1 VEFRHLGANVHI
13 YEYCT
18 ILKPEMISLAD
29 GVRIDAFVKIAGGE
43 GVSIGKNCHVSSF
56 SHINAG
62 SGTVIMGDH
71 SGCASHTIIC
81 GGMTDMGMFVTTPQ
95 DGNVAKRMITTIG
108 KYVLIFAGAII
119 LPGLTLGDHCVIGA
133 GSIVTKDI
141 PSFEVWAGSPAK
153 FIKRREITK

>member
-95 DGNVAKRMITTIG
+95 DGNVAKRMIT
-108 KYVLIFAGAII
+108 